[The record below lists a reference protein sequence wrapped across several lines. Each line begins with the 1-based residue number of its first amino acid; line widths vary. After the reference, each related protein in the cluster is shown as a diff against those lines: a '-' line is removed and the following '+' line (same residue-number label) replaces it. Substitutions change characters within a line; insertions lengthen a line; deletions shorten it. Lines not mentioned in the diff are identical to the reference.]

1 MSGSHPPVLTDIS
14 DSDRLDI
21 ELIVICAAAIYC
33 SPLRSLPTST
43 VTKRSLSLYA
53 QCLKEN
59 EILTGVQLPLH
70 ERQVYLDSLIPTT
83 GLAAFF
89 ADTPHPVH
97 VDNVGVFMLELSSC
111 PSPTDSNPLLVPP
124 KSDATRVPLVDDDP
138 QLQLRHISSDCNAM
152 INTPLPF
159 IPKLL
164 PLLIDMA
171 KAFDLPSS
179 ASPTPITKDIV
190 PLEKDIV
197 APTTEK
203 VISSVVSTP
212 IPTLSESTPPKAAT
226 VSTTVSTTVPSQSP
240 VPASKVSATVPSQ
253 SPVTA
258 DDDFVSPTTETHT
271 PSRDGSITPSRMNA
285 DTTTK
290 QPSAYQLDKVRASII
305 ACALCLYF
313 IKDKVC
319 LNSDLGNPLRDL
331 HGVLSTWV
339 KETSG
344 VEIGS
349 LPKSKVLSFFG
360 ILSSPLVSIHGHVWS
375 LARSLPFE
383 NGTRTISMNSIK
395 SPTEQQSK
403 DAIVIDAAWIDFAES
418 CFDEGDFTEGDTEET
433 SSSEIMSQFSVPL
446 PPKVQVDNLETAVDL
461 QNFYVE
467 FTRLAGQPNRRDFVE
482 KVQHI
487 LDKAY
492 GRTTRVY
499 LFGSSV
505 NNLGLNTSDVDM
517 TIEIAPHL
525 IEHHRARNMYN
536 LARALHAGG
545 MADVHAITHARV
557 PICKFYDPKFHV
569 HADINIGHN
578 LGVFNSALLKAY
590 TLLDPRV
597 KPLILLIKLWA
608 KARNLNNPANG
619 GTLSS
624 YAYSIMAIAYM
635 QRLGILPS
643 LQAAVP
649 PGHKQIA
656 QVPVPEIAAGHRRS
670 KPGPKRPIL
679 MREVDVTF
687 EHDVNSPLLT
697 RYAHSAMLIGWD
709 NVDEVFRSVQGVVP
723 LFYGFMR
730 YFGYEHI
737 YDACHRVSIKE
748 GSGFKTVDASDDTS
762 HGRSGHSSRQPVLY
776 VEDPFEV
783 ERNCSRGTTSHSL
796 LELVKEF
803 RRAADL
809 VASGSSDI
817 VNELLGRSGRSSVS
831 SCTSSSTD
839 WRRGSGISP
848 HLPDSHTVPTYRHRS
863 SSASSRGTWSDGHTQ
878 TDDRRSSHNS
888 LGRRSSGLGSNS
900 TNWRA
905 RSQPDI
911 KNPDQGDQKSNRNLN
926 AEPTI
931 PEHGQ

>member
-179 ASPTPITKDIV
+179 ASPTPITK
-190 PLEKDIV
+190 
-197 APTTEK
+197 
-203 VISSVVSTP
+203 
-212 IPTLSESTPPKAAT
+212 TLFLLKGHSAT

-349 LPKSKVLSFFG
+349 LPKSKSCRFWNSELPSGFNSWAC
-360 ILSSPLVSIHGHVWS
+360 LESS
-375 LARSLPFE
+375 
-383 NGTRTISMNSIK
+383 
-395 SPTEQQSK
+395 
-403 DAIVIDAAWIDFAES
+403 S
-418 CFDEGDFTEGDTEET
+418 CFDEGFTEGDTEET

-446 PPKVQVDNLETAVDL
+446 PPKVQVDNLETA
-461 QNFYVE
+461 NYS
-467 FTRLAGQPNRRDFVE
+467 
-482 KVQHI
+482 
-487 LDKAY
+487 
-492 GRTTRVY
+492 RVY

-536 LARALHAGG
+536 LARALHAG
-545 MADVHAITHARV
+545 
-557 PICKFYDPKFHV
+557 
-569 HADINIGHN
+569 
-578 LGVFNSALLKAY
+578 AY
-590 TLLDPRV
+590 TLDPRV

-709 NVDEVFRSVQGVVP
+709 NVDEVFRSVQ
-723 LFYGFMR
+723 
-730 YFGYEHI
+730 
-737 YDACHRVSIKE
+737 E

-817 VNELLGRSGRSSVS
+817 VNELLGRS
-831 SCTSSSTD
+831 
-839 WRRGSGISP
+839 
-848 HLPDSHTVPTYRHRS
+848 DSHTVPTYRHRS

-911 KNPDQGDQKSNRNLN
+911 KNPDQGDQKSNR
-926 AEPTI
+926 I
-931 PEHGQ
+931 